1 MLSAVR
7 GSNVV
12 VTNPTHIAIALQ
24 YEHGVD
30 DLPVVVAKGEDD
42 IAALIRKTA
51 EEAGV
56 PILQNVQLARGLN
69 EKVELDNYI
78 GSEFFDAVAEV
89 LHWADGMRSE
99 EHTSELQSLMRISY
113 DVFCLKKK
121 KTTNQNPDSR
131 GQQQDNAITHN
142 NN

>member
-30 DLPVVVAKGEDD
+30 DLPVVVAKGEDG
-42 IAALIRKTA
+42 IAALIRKTD

-69 EKVELDNYI
+69 AKVELDNSI
-78 GSEFFDAVAEV
+78 GREFFDGVAEV
-89 LHWADGMRSE
+89 LHWPDGMRRE
-99 EHTSELQSLMRISY
+99 TA
-113 DVFCLKKK
+113 
-121 KTTNQNPDSR
+121 R
-131 GQQQDNAITHN
+131 GARGDPLGGYRPAKPPP
-142 NN
+142 

>member
-1 MLSAVR
+1 MIWLFLCLFFFSSRRRHTRCALVTGVQTCALPIYQEWSQQNMLSAVR

-30 DLPVVVAKGEDD
+30 DLPVVVAKGEDG

-56 PILQNVQLARGLN
+56 PIL
-69 EKVELDNYI
+69 
-78 GSEFFDAVAEV
+78 
-89 LHWADGMRSE
+89 
-99 EHTSELQSLMRISY
+99 
-113 DVFCLKKK
+113 
-121 KTTNQNPDSR
+121 
-131 GQQQDNAITHN
+131 
-142 NN
+142 

>member
-30 DLPVVVAKGEDD
+30 DLPVVVAKGEDG

-89 LHWADGMRSE
+89 LHWADGMRRETGGGEGGAASGG
-99 EHTSELQSLMRISY
+99 SRPA
-113 DVFCLKKK
+113 K
-121 KTTNQNPDSR
+121 PDPRPRR
-131 GQQQDNAITHN
+131 GVGDRQVRHQHGHRPFR
-142 NN
+142 

>member
-1 MLSAVR
+1 MIRQPPRSTRTDTLFPYTTLFRS
-7 GSNVV
+7 

-30 DLPVVVAKGEDD
+30 DLPVVVAKGEDG

-89 LHWADGMRSE
+89 LHWADGMRRE
-99 EHTSELQSLMRISY
+99 TGGGGDET
-113 DVFCLKKK
+113 
-121 KTTNQNPDSR
+121 P
-131 GQQQDNAITHN
+131 
-142 NN
+142 

>member
-30 DLPVVVAKGEDD
+30 DLPVVVAKGEDG

-56 PILQNVQLARGLN
+56 PILQNVQLERGLN
-69 EKVELDNYI
+69 EKVELDKYI
-78 GSEFFDAVAEV
+78 GSEFFDAGAEV
-89 LHWADGMRSE
+89 LHCDRKSVVEG
-99 EHTSELQSLMRISY
+99 QSVYVRGKQGGRGTM
-113 DVFCLKKK
+113 KK
-121 KTTNQNPDSR
+121 KTN
-131 GQQQDNAITHN
+131 
-142 NN
+142 

>member
-30 DLPVVVAKGEDD
+30 DLPVVVAKGEDG

-89 LHWADGMRSE
+89 LHWADGMRRETGGGEGRSE
-99 EHTSELQSLMRISY
+99 EHTSELQSLMRHSY
-113 DVFCLKKK
+113 AVFCLKKK
-121 KTTNQNPDSR
+121 NRHNTLKNHTATN
-131 GQQQDNAITHN
+131 
-142 NN
+142 

>member
-1 MLSAVR
+1 MRISDWSSDVC
-7 GSNVV
+7 SS
-12 VTNPTHIAIALQ
+12 
-24 YEHGVD
+24 
-30 DLPVVVAKGEDD
+30 DLVVAKGEDG

-89 LHWADGMRSE
+89 LHWADGMRRETGGGGDTPSGGSSPP
-99 EHTSELQSLMRISY
+99 HAPY
-113 DVFCLKKK
+113 ALKAFFDRK
-121 KTTNQNPDSR
+121 R
-131 GQQQDNAITHN
+131 VV
-142 NN
+142 